1 MPNGARHY
9 AFTLNNY
16 SSDDLSKLAN
26 STDSPD
32 VRYLI
37 FGKET
42 SSTGT
47 PHLQGHVYFSKQQ
60 SLRQA
65 KTCLAIAAHFSVA
78 RNIQRSVDYC
88 KKDGDYTE
96 LGTPPSISSSSGERS
111 DLQAFRDAVSE
122 GTTDLSLLREAHPVV
137 MARYPRFAISV
148 IRDLRAPIPVPSFD
162 LRPWQTRVV
171 DLVTHDPS
179 PRQIHF
185 LVDKTGNSGKTYL
198 SDFLESSQEKVQV
211 MKPGKVADMAF
222 EYDENTKVLIIDV
235 PRSKMDKFEYMYS
248 FLESIKDGRLFSS
261 KYEPVTKRFLTPHV
275 IVMMNEEP
283 DYLALSED
291 RYDVIEIN

>member
-16 SSDDLSKLAN
+16 SNDDISNLATA
-26 STDSPD
+26 SESQD
-32 VRYLI
+32 VNYLI

-47 PHLQGHVYFSKQQ
+47 PHLQAHVYFSKRQ

-65 KTCLAIAAHFSVA
+65 KTCLAIEAHFTVA
-78 RNIQRSVDYC
+78 RDIPRSIEYC
-88 KKDGDYTE
+88 KKDGDFTE
-96 LGTPPSISSSSGERS
+96 FGTPPTLSSSSGERG
-111 DLQAFRDAVSE
+111 DLQAFRDAVIA
-122 GTTDLSLLREAHPVV
+122 GTTDLSDLREAYPLV

-148 IRDLRAPIPVPSFD
+148 IRDLRPSIEVPSLD
-162 LRPWQTRVV
+162 LRPWQTK
-171 DLVTHDPS
+171 LVELTAGEPS
-179 PRQIHF
+179 SRQIHF
-185 LVDKTGNSGKTYL
+185 LVDKSGNSGKTYVA
-198 SDFLESSQEKVQV
+198 DYLESSQEKVQV
-211 MKPGKVADMAF
+211 MKPGKVPDMAY
-222 EYDENTKVLIIDV
+222 EYDENTRVLIIDV

-261 KYEPVTKRFLTPHV
+261 KYEPVTKRFKTPHL

-283 DYLALSED
+283 DYMALSED